1 VLANFGTAR
10 QLRVAGVPV
19 GRLLARPSDEP
30 PKPAGSCIVV
40 LATDAPLPSAELERV
55 ARRGGLG
62 LARMG
67 SVAHHGSGEIFIA
80 FSTLPEATGV
90 EREEVDELFAAA
102 VEATE
107 EAVLNALWAAP
118 DVTGRDGRVVRGL
131 PHDEVLDLLRERHAL
146 A

>member
-1 VLANFGTAR
+1 
-10 QLRVAGVPV
+10 
-19 GRLLARPSDEP
+19 
-30 PKPAGSCIVV
+30 V
-40 LATDAPLPSAELERV
+40 LATTAPLPSAELERV
-55 ARRGGLG
+55 ARRAGLG

-67 SVAHHGSGEIFIA
+67 SVAHHGSGEIFLA

-90 EREEVDELFAAA
+90 EREEVDELFTAA

-118 DVTGRDGRVVRGL
+118 DVTGRDGRVVHGL
-131 PHDEVLDLLRERHAL
+131 PHDEVLELMRERQAL